1 MHHRKALL
9 TMALLPMAL
18 FPMAL
23 LTTAPLYYGATYYG
37 ATYYGHLR
45 VLPHATGTRHGGG
58 AIASRCVSSK
68 RDAWVI
74 KQPPGRG
81 DNQVTKTARR
91 EMTGSSL
98 LAMALPTMALPT
110 MTLLTMAHVR

>member
-1 MHHRKALL
+1 MHLRKALL

-37 ATYYGHLR
+37 HLR
-45 VLPHATGTRHGGG
+45 VFPHTARTRHGGG
-58 AIASRCVSSK
+58 AIASRGVSSQ

-81 DNQVTKTARR
+81 DNQVT
-91 EMTGSSL
+91 
-98 LAMALPTMALPT
+98 
-110 MTLLTMAHVR
+110 